1 MSNFANALGKKFI
14 EHKEDVRV
22 REFELGGHTF
32 KVRVPLTVEA
42 DATQKRLKN
51 IDEELVQ
58 KYYSDLTKELVA
70 NKDAMPE
77 ELNVEFTDNDV
88 IVDGRSMLEASR
100 NKVITESRIT
110 ELFKLIVPEDKSFD
124 MSTITYADID
134 ELFPLPIQMQV
145 VQRISEVIGFDY
157 DKTKEK

>member
-42 DATQKRLKN
+42 DATQKKLKN